1 MENDAITSPIICYF
15 YKGLDKVQEKMR
27 ITIAQLNY
35 HIGNF
40 SANKVLICDA
50 IKNAKARKS
59 DLIIFSELCVSGYP
73 PLDLLDRFDFIE
85 RCNNAVMEI
94 AKECRGI
101 TAIVGSP
108 TLNPHQKGKKLFNSA
123 LVLSEGK
130 IIFSVNKTLLP
141 TYDIFDEYRYFEP
154 EKNFSLFS
162 FMGRKIAI
170 TVCEDLWDEQ
180 PFDNDFEKSRLYTV
194 SPMEELSKEYPDLI
208 INIAA
213 SPFSYTKTEAK
224 VNIFTS
230 KALKYKIPVISVN
243 QTGAN
248 TELIF
253 DGASVIVNRQGEI
266 FYQLP
271 YFEASVETFSLEDID
286 SGTIL
291 QKYIKPEAIYLIHKA
306 LITGIRDYF
315 SKTGLTKAII
325 GLSGGIDS
333 AVCLCLAAEAL
344 GRENIRALL
353 MPSRFS
359 SDHSVNDAVE
369 LAGNLGVSYNIINI
383 EKPFS
388 SFEKELEPIFEGRER
403 DVTEENIQARVR
415 ATILMAVSNKFGSIL
430 LNTSNKS
437 EAAVGYGTLYGDM
450 AGGLSVIGD
459 VYKTDIYRL
468 AEYIN
473 QVGEIIPANI
483 INKPPSAELR
493 PDQFDTDSLP
503 DYGILDTI
511 LYKYIELQ
519 KPAERIIS
527 EGSERET
534 VYKVIRMINFNEY
547 KRYQAPPV
555 LRISSK
561 AFGAGRRMPLVA
573 WY

>member
-1 MENDAITSPIICYF
+1 
-15 YKGLDKVQEKMR
+15 MR
-27 ITIAQLNY
+27 ITLAQLNY

-40 SANKVLICDA
+40 PGNKELIINA
-50 IKNAKARKS
+50 IRKAKEENS
-59 DLIIFSELCVSGYP
+59 DLIIFSELCISGYP
-73 PLDLLDRFDFIE
+73 PLDLLDRLDFIKK
-85 RCNNAVMEI
+85 CNAAVMEI
-94 AKECRGI
+94 AEMCIGI

-108 TLNPHQKGKKLFNSA
+108 TLNNRPEGKKLFNSA

-130 IIFSVNKTLLP
+130 IIFSVHKALLP

-154 EKNFSLFS
+154 ETSFSLFL
-162 FMGRKIAI
+162 FRGLRIGI

-180 PFDNDFEKSRLYTV
+180 PFDNEFEKSRLYTL
-194 SPMEELSKEYPDLI
+194 SPMEELAKQAPDLI
-208 INIAA
+208 INISA

-224 VNIFTS
+224 VNIFRS
-230 KALKYKIPVISVN
+230 KALKYKIPVITVN

-253 DGASVIVNRQGEI
+253 DGASVIVNQNGEI
-266 FYQLP
+266 YHQLP
-271 YFEASVETFSLEDID
+271 FFEESVQTFSLDEIR
-286 SGTIL
+286 SGEIL
-291 QKYIKPEAIYLIHKA
+291 TRYSMPEAIPLIHKA
-306 LITGIRDYF
+306 LVTGIRDYF
-315 SKTGLTKAII
+315 SKTGLKSAII

-333 AVCLCLAAEAL
+333 AICLCLAAEAL
-344 GRENIRALL
+344 GSNNVRALL
-353 MPSRFS
+353 MPSRYS
-359 SDHSVNDAVE
+359 SDHSVIDAVA
-369 LAGNLGVSYNIINI
+369 LARNLMVRYDIISI

-388 SFEKELEPIFEGRER
+388 SFEQELAPLFEGRER

-473 QVGEIIPANI
+473 RQEEIIPLRI
-483 INKPPSAELR
+483 IKKLPSAELR
-493 PDQFDTDSLP
+493 PDQLDTDSLP
-503 DYGILDTI
+503 DYSILDAI
-511 LYKYIELQ
+511 LYQYIELQ

-527 EGSERET
+527 EGSDRDT

-573 WY
+573 RY

>member
-1 MENDAITSPIICYF
+1 
-15 YKGLDKVQEKMR
+15 MR
-27 ITIAQLNY
+27 ITLAQLNY

-40 SANKVLICDA
+40 PRNTELICNA
-50 IKNAKARKS
+50 ISTAKSQKS
-59 DLIIFSELCVSGYP
+59 DLIIFSELCISGYP
-73 PLDLLDRFDFIE
+73 PLDLLDRLDFIE
-85 RCNNAVMEI
+85 KCNNAVAEI
-94 AKECRGI
+94 ANQCTGI

-108 TLNPHQKGKKLFNSA
+108 TLNKSPEGKKLFNSA

-130 IIFSVNKTLLP
+130 IIFSVNKALLP

-154 EKNFSLFS
+154 EKSFALFP
-162 FMGRKIAI
+162 FMGKKIAI

-180 PFDNDFEKSRLYTV
+180 PFDNEFEKSRLYTI
-194 SPMEELSKEYPDLI
+194 SPMEELSRQSPDFI
-208 INIAA
+208 VNISA
-213 SPFSYTKTEAK
+213 SPFSYSKTEAK
-224 VNIFTS
+224 VNIFRS
-230 KALKYKIPVISVN
+230 KAIKYKMPVVMVN

-253 DGASVIVNRQGEI
+253 DGASVVINSDGRI
-266 FYQLP
+266 CHQLP
-271 YFEASVETFSLEDID
+271 FFEESVETFTLDEI
-286 SGTIL
+286 TPVRAEL
-291 QKYIKPEAIYLIHKA
+291 NYQRTEAISLIQKA

-315 SKTGLTKAII
+315 YKTGLKNAII

-333 AVCLCLAAEAL
+333 AICLCLAAESL
-344 GRENIRALL
+344 GSENVRALL
-353 MPSRFS
+353 MPSRYS
-359 SDHSVNDAVE
+359 SDHSVRDAVA
-369 LAGNLGVSYNIINI
+369 LAQNLNSHYDIISI

-388 SFEKELEPIFEGRER
+388 AFEEELAPLFSGREK

-415 ATILMAVSNKFGSIL
+415 ATILMAVSNKFGCIL

-468 AEYIN
+468 AEFIN
-473 QVGEIIPANI
+473 SQNHVIPESI

-503 DYGILDTI
+503 DYGILDSI
-511 LYKYIELQ
+511 LYQYIELQ
-519 KPAERIIS
+519 KPAGRIIA
-527 EGSERET
+527 EGFDSAI
-534 VYKVIRMINFNEY
+534 VNKVISLINFNEY

-573 WY
+573 RY

>member
-1 MENDAITSPIICYF
+1 MKIS
-15 YKGLDKVQEKMR
+15 V
-27 ITIAQLNY
+27 AQLNY

-40 SANKVLICDA
+40 AGNKKIICDA
-50 IKNAKARKS
+50 IIKAKKEKS
-59 DLIIFSELCVSGYP
+59 DLVIFSELCISGYP
-73 PLDLLDRFDFIE
+73 PLDLLDRLDFVE
-85 RCNNAVMEI
+85 KCNLTVNEI
-94 AKECRGI
+94 AKECTGI

-108 TLNPHQKGKKLFNSA
+108 TLNMNPEGKKLFNSA

-130 IIFSVNKTLLP
+130 VIFSVNKALLP

-154 EKNFSLFS
+154 EHKFSVFPFKGYKL
-162 FMGRKIAI
+162 AI

-180 PFDNDFEKSRLYTV
+180 PFDNEFEKSRLYTV
-194 SPMEELSKEYPDLI
+194 SPMEQLAKQNPDLL
-208 INIAA
+208 INISA
-213 SPFSYTKTEAK
+213 SPFSYNKIEAK
-224 VNIFTS
+224 ENIFRS
-230 KALKYKIPVISVN
+230 KSIKYRVPVISVN

-253 DGASVIVNRQGEI
+253 DGASIIVNRQGDI
-266 FYQLP
+266 FNQLP
-271 YFEASVETFSLEDID
+271 FFEEAFETFTLESIQ
-286 SGTIL
+286 SGKIL
-291 QKYIKPEAIYLIHKA
+291 FRNNKPAVIPLIHKA
-306 LITGIRDYF
+306 LVTGIRDYF
-315 SKTGLTKAII
+315 SKTDFKTAIL

-344 GRENIRALL
+344 GNKNVRAVL
-353 MPSRFS
+353 MPSRYS
-359 SDHSVNDAVE
+359 SDHSVKDAVT
-369 LAGNLGVSYNIINI
+369 LAETLKVQYDIINI

-388 SFEKELEPIFEGRER
+388 AYEDVLLPLFTGKNT

-415 ATILMAVSNKFGSIL
+415 ATILMAISNKYCCIL

-468 AEYIN
+468 ADYVN
-473 QVGEIIPANI
+473 RNREIIPQNI
-483 INKPPSAELR
+483 INKLPSAELR
-493 PDQFDTDSLP
+493 PNQLDSDSLP
-503 DYGILDTI
+503 DYNMLDEI
-511 LYKYIELQ
+511 LYQYIEMQ

-527 EGSERET
+527 EGSDRNT
-534 VYKVIRMINFNEY
+534 VYKVIRMIDFNEY

-561 AFGAGRRMPLVA
+561 AFGAGRRMPLA
-573 WY
+573 ARY